1 MSDYQGAPAYRERS
15 RRRVRY
21 RLSTW
26 QQLVQVAIVA
36 FGAVAMAA
44 ALILLLGVL
53 MSLVGCTSLTASEQ
67 RDMEAQARGCYCKGV
82 NCKAITSAAGQAAIQ
97 AASETSSRATQI
109 NQLTR

>member
-1 MSDYQGAPAYRERS
+1 MSDYQVEPAYRERN

-53 MSLVGCTSLTASEQ
+53 MSLVG
-67 RDMEAQARGCYCKGV
+67 
-82 NCKAITSAAGQAAIQ
+82 SAAGQAAVQ

-109 NQLTR
+109 NQLR